1 MQKDRNRIE
10 RQLELARENV
20 ANREKQLE
28 AAGVTGKQKAKDPVW
43 RHLNADYRQL
53 RRRILA
59 VAAVEEREA
68 AAIQRK
74 AEKQNALAAEVE
86 A

>member
-10 RQLELARENV
+10 RQLELAKQGV
-20 ANREKQLE
+20 SNREKQLE
-28 AAGVTGKQKAKDPVW
+28 AAGVAGKQRAKDPLW

-53 RRRILA
+53 RRRLLA
-59 VAAVEEREA
+59 VVAIEEREA
-68 AAIQRK
+68 VAIQRK
-74 AEKQNALAAEVE
+74 AEKLNAQTVE

>member
-10 RQLELARENV
+10 RQLEV
-20 ANREKQLE
+20 AKQGVSGREKQLE
-28 AAGVTGKQKAKDPVW
+28 AAGITGKQRAKDPVW

-53 RRRILA
+53 RRRLMA
-59 VAAVEEREA
+59 VAAIDERESA
-68 AAIQRK
+68 AAQKK
-74 AEKQNALAAEVE
+74 AEKQNAETAE

>member
-10 RQLELARENV
+10 RQLELAKQGV
-20 ANREKQLE
+20 SNREKQLE
-28 AAGVTGKQKAKDPVW
+28 AAGVTGKQRAKDPLW

-53 RRRILA
+53 RRRLLA
-59 VAAVEEREA
+59 VVAIEEREA
-68 AAIQRK
+68 VAIQRK
-74 AEKQNALAAEVE
+74 AEKLNAQTVE

>member
-10 RQLELARENV
+10 RQLEV
-20 ANREKQLE
+20 AKQGVSGREKQLE
-28 AAGVTGKQKAKDPVW
+28 VAGITGKQRAKDPVW

-53 RRRILA
+53 RRRLMA
-59 VAAVEEREA
+59 VAAIEERESA
-68 AAIQRK
+68 AARKK
-74 AEKQNALAAEVE
+74 AEKQNAETAE

>member
-10 RQLELARENV
+10 RQLEVAKQNV
-20 ANREKQLE
+20 QAFEKQLE
-28 AAGVTGKQKAKDPVW
+28 AAGVTGKQRSRDPRW

-53 RRRILA
+53 RRRLLA
-59 VAAVEEREA
+59 VAAIEEREA
-68 AAIQRK
+68 AAAQRR
-74 AEKQNALAAEVE
+74 AEKQSAEVVE